1 MTTAVTDLSKNL
13 PRLAGF
19 NALQMTLFP
28 VAIITLYQ
36 NQELGLSMTE
46 ILLLQGIFGLA
57 MVLAEFPSGYV
68 ADRIGYRR
76 TLMVAASL
84 GVAGW
89 SAYLVAADFGGI
101 LLAELILGIAMALIS
116 GCDSALLYESLI
128 ATRQESAFTKWMGRI
143 RFAGQSAE
151 GTAALA
157 AGVLYTI
164 SPQLPFLLQIPVWVA
179 AFAMAY
185 SLTEP
190 VRAQKTPPKHRERIR
205 RITREALID
214 NAGLRAI
221 MFLIIVLGL
230 CSFIPVWII
239 PLYAEAAGVP
249 TAWIGVMW
257 AVANY
262 TVAGTALAS
271 MRAEKILGTQRLAL
285 VGVALAVI
293 GYTGLS
299 LVHAW
304 WGFVFYFFLT
314 AIRGLVAPAI
324 HHVEQRLIP
333 SEDRAAFL
341 SLRSLLFRL
350 SFFVL
355 APIVGASIDRS
366 GFHTTLIVIGVFLA
380 LACSL
385 AWLHARPYLSR
396 ITPLKTLET

>member
-1 MTTAVTDLSKNL
+1 MLPPMSTTATDLSGNL

-36 NQELGLSMTE
+36 NRELGLDMSE

-57 MVLAEFPSGYV
+57 MVLAEFPSGYI

-76 TLMVAASL
+76 TLMVAAGL
-84 GVAGW
+84 GVSGW
-89 SAYLVAADFGGI
+89 SAYLVASDFTGI
-101 LLAELILGIAMALIS
+101 LVAELILGLAMALIS

-128 ATRQESAFTKWMGRI
+128 AMRQESAFTKWMGRI
-143 RFAGQSAE
+143 RFAGQGAE

-157 AGVLYTI
+157 AGVLYTL
-164 SPQLPFLLQIPVWVA
+164 SPTLPFLLQIPVWIA
-179 AFAMAY
+179 AFGVAF

-190 VRAQKTPPKHRERIR
+190 ARSAQPRAEHGERIR
-205 RITREALID
+205 KITREALIE
-214 NAGLRAI
+214 NRGLRAI
-221 MFLIIVLGL
+221 IFLIIVLGL

-249 TAWIGVMW
+249 AAWIGVLW

-262 TVAGTALAS
+262 TVALTALTSTKAD
-271 MRAEKILGTQRLAL
+271 KFLGTQRLAL
-285 VGVALAVI
+285 VGVALAAV
-293 GYTGLS
+293 GYAGLS

-314 AIRGLVAPAI
+314 AIRGLVAPAL
-324 HHVEQRLIP
+324 HHVEQRMIP
-333 SEDRAAFL
+333 SDDRAAFL

-355 APIVGASIDRS
+355 GPLVGASIDRS
-366 GFHTTLIVIGVFLA
+366 GFHETLLGVGILLVLA
-380 LACSL
+380 TSV
-385 AWLHARPYLSR
+385 AWLHARPYMNR
-396 ITPLKTLET
+396 ITP